1 MNTTSSQ
8 ITLRKA
14 KLDDIPLLKRW
25 DEQPHVIAADPNDD
39 WEWEAELQRDEDWL
53 EMFISELDSRSL
65 GFIQII
71 DPAHEESQYWGEMEE
86 GFRAIDIWI
95 GEEED
100 LGKGYGT
107 EMMRL
112 TINYCFEQPKV
123 EAILIDPLESNTDA
137 HRFYERLGFKFVEK
151 RRFNEDD
158 CLVYSLKKNDW
169 NI

>member
-1 MNTTSSQ
+1 MNQVSSH
-8 ITLRKA
+8 ITFRKA
-14 KLDDIPLLKRW
+14 NLDDLPLLKHW

-39 WEWEAELQRDEDWL
+39 WEWETALQRDEDWL
-53 EMFISELDSRSL
+53 EMFIAELDGRPL

-71 DPAHEESQYWGEMEE
+71 DPAHEESQYWGEIED

-95 GEEED
+95 GEATD
-100 LGKGYGT
+100 LGKGFGT

-112 TINYCFEQPKV
+112 AINHCFEQPGV

-158 CLVYSLKKNDW
+158 CLVYVLKRKD
-169 NI
+169 